1 MEIRKECVHRKLPVL
16 TEIAFLYMIL
26 PAALLSGILYYRL
39 IDLPNLEA
47 RMALHQQICLGEAES
62 PYRYRIL
69 VPYAAEFV
77 IHLITP
83 WISYT
88 DAFRLTYGLYDVISL
103 CLFFGALYYWLR
115 MWHSQPLSLLGTLF
129 ACATIPVAYWHHHF
143 QPWSLLEAALFTISL
158 SLIVKNKTLKL
169 AFIMI
174 IYTLL
179 RETSIFLPLI
189 YLLAYKHLWKYN
201 DSSGRAWRLWTA
213 IYFAEWLLIYG
224 GLRLWLGNAPH
235 VESLP
240 ELIGVNF
247 SSRNLILTSVYLFI
261 MFGGFLIWA
270 KQGFRHSPFMLKQI
284 SYIIFPYLAIM
295 GVWAIWSE
303 VRCFMP
309 LYPILLA
316 LGLYRIKEWLGSLD
330 RI

>member
-1 MEIRKECVHRKLPVL
+1 
-16 TEIAFLYMIL
+16 MIL

-39 IDLPNLEA
+39 IDLPHLEA
-47 RMALHQQICLGEAES
+47 RMMLHQQICLGEAES

-69 VPYAAEFV
+69 VPYATELV
-77 IHLITP
+77 IRLITP

-88 DAFRLTYGLYDVISL
+88 NAFRLAYGFYDVVSL

-115 MWHSQPLSLLGTLF
+115 LWHAQWLSLLGVLF
-129 ACATIPVAYWHHHF
+129 ACATAPVAYWHHHF

-158 SLIVKNKTLKL
+158 SLIVKNRLIEL
-169 AFIMI
+169 SIIMI

-179 RETSIFLPLI
+179 RETSIFLPI
-189 YLLAYKHLWKYN
+189 MYLLAYRHLWGHNAGK
-201 DSSGRAWRLWTA
+201 GRAWRLWTA

-235 VESLP
+235 VESLL
-240 ELIGVNF
+240 ELIGINF
-247 SSRNLILTSVYLFI
+247 SSRNLILTFIYLFI

-270 KQGFRHSPFMLKQI
+270 KQGFGQSPLILKQL

-309 LYPILLA
+309 LYPIVLA
-316 LGLYRIKEWLGSLD
+316 LGLYKIREWLNKSV
-330 RI
+330 

>member
-1 MEIRKECVHRKLPVL
+1 MQTHKGRVQGGHSVL
-16 TEIAFLYMIL
+16 TEPGFLYMIL

-47 RMALHQQICLGEAES
+47 RMTLHQQICLGEAES

-69 VPYAAEFV
+69 VPYALELV

-83 WISYT
+83 WISYA
-88 DAFRLTYGLYDVISL
+88 DAFRLVYGIYDVVSL
-103 CLFFGALYYWLR
+103 LLFFSALYYWLR
-115 MWHSQPLSLLGTLF
+115 LWHAQSLSLLGVLF
-129 ACATIPVAYWHHHF
+129 ACATAPVAYWHHHF

-158 SLIVKNKTLKL
+158 SLVVKNRTLEL
-169 AFIMI
+169 AVIMI

-179 RETSIFLPLI
+179 RETSIFLILL
-189 YLLAYKHLWKYN
+189 YLLSYRHLWKHN
-201 DSSGRAWRLWTA
+201 DGNGRAWRLWTA

-235 VESLP
+235 VESLT
-240 ELIGVNF
+240 ELIGINF
-247 SSRNLILTSVYLFI
+247 SSRNLILTLIYLFI

-270 KQGFRHSPFMLKQI
+270 KQGFRQSPFILKQL

-309 LYPILLA
+309 LYPIVLA
-316 LGLYRIKEWLGSLD
+316 LGLYRIREWLSLLD
-330 RI
+330 RS